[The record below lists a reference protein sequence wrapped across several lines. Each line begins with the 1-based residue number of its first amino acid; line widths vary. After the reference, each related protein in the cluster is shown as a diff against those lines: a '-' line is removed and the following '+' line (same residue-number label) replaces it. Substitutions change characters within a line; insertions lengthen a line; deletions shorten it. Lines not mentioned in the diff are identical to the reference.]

1 MRPVRAPTSPPPS
14 TPERSPGSA
23 ATGASA
29 SSLPLPPKGGAGRER
44 HEEASAPLRSRG
56 AIVFAGLSYL
66 FTAFAFSYVE
76 RSYRA
81 FGVACLV
88 WLVWAVLGFGAG
100 MLNQR
105 GPEGSGRRQWQVLG
119 LLGFVLALFPGFLLF
134 SFTRWVCV
142 VLLIVMGA
150 RAAQLRTRSDLY
162 LTLTVVFAVCFLT
175 ATHYAADW
183 SLWFYLGPAWLCG
196 ALTLAWLH
204 AEGVDLSRWTKL
216 SMTAGFV
223 AVSFAVASLLF
234 LFAPRP
240 PVLGFGFLPG
250 GDTPGLFDPPFG
262 SQSDSGADQ
271 RAGGQGRAGGNGAG
285 GGGASRPGPSRPQP
299 GTPPSQWDRML
310 DSMRGAGRDPFAP
323 QWQRGAINGALDA
336 AQALRNWW
344 KQGSAGPGD
353 TAGAGGQGETSTQ
366 PPPPGGGAGIS
377 PLGVLLWLAC
387 VLLAW
392 LLWRQ
397 RHRWGVRL
405 ALAAAWALSRW
416 FPRRSM
422 QLSARAMTWCLRT
435 HRHPPLRGQSVREHW
450 SSAQG
455 LAPLA
460 HTWLSRALENYCA
473 MRFGGMPATQER
485 ALRLRDDVLGATE
498 VMGGTVPELSR

>member
-1 MRPVRAPTSPPPS
+1 MRSGS
-14 TPERSPGSA
+14 TPGN
-23 ATGASA
+23 ASA
-29 SSLPLPPKGGAGRER
+29 LASTGVQPVPTRGSTRRADKEP
-44 HEEASAPLRSRG
+44 SAPLQSRG

-81 FGVACLV
+81 FGFACLL
-88 WLVWAVLGFGAG
+88 WLVWAALGFGAG
-100 MLNQR
+100 VFNQR
-105 GPEGSGRRQWQVLG
+105 GPEGAGRRQWQVLG
-119 LLGFVLALFPGFLLF
+119 LLGFVLAVFPGILLF
-134 SFTRWVCV
+134 SFPRWVCM
-142 VLLIVMGA
+142 VLLVVMGA
-150 RAAQLRTRSDLY
+150 RAAQLRTRRDLY
-162 LTLTVVFAVCFLT
+162 LTMTVIFTVCFLT
-175 ATHYAADW
+175 TTHYAADW

-223 AVSFAVASLLF
+223 AVSFAIAATLF

-262 SQSDSGADQ
+262 KQSDPDADQ
-271 RAGGQGRAGGNGAG
+271 RARGQGGQGGAG
-285 GGGASRPGPSRPQP
+285 GKGSGWGGAPRQGQSRLQP

-310 DSMRGAGRDPFAP
+310 DSMRDAGRDPFAP

-344 KQGSAGPGD
+344 TGSGGPG
-353 TAGAGGQGETSTQ
+353 GAVGTGGQDDTSMQ
-366 PPPPGGGAGIS
+366 PPPPGSGGGS
-377 PLGVLLWLAC
+377 SLLGLLLWL
-387 VLLAW
+387 VFVFLAW
-392 LLWRQ
+392 LLWRR

-405 ALAAAWALSRW
+405 ALAAAWGLSRW
-416 FPRRSM
+416 FPARSM
-422 QLSARAMTWCLRT
+422 QLSARAMTWCLRAY
-435 HRHPPLRGQSVREHW
+435 RHPPLRGQSVREHW
-450 SSAQG
+450 SSAKG

-473 MRFGGMPATQER
+473 MRFGGLPATQER
-485 ALRLRDDVLGATE
+485 ALRLREDVLGATE
-498 VMGGTVPELSR
+498 VMSGTVPELSR